1 MLEEATA
8 DLECLPLAFRER
20 GRLPDEVATAESE
33 PVASIRE
40 HVAGEGERARSAR
53 SSSARSERA
62 DCEERERREGDAGV
76 RPGAGG
82 GCRVAFGGELELVWS
97 AAAAGAARTATGG
110 AHRGL
115 ALDTCTCARWLL
127 LLPAL
132 LLLV

>member
-1 MLEEATA
+1 M

-20 GRLPDEVATAESE
+20 GCRLDEAATAGSE
-33 PVASIRE
+33 PVASVRE
-40 HVAGEGERARSAR
+40 HVAGEGERAGFAC
-53 SSSARSERA
+53 SSTPSERA

-82 GCRVAFGGELELVWS
+82 GCRVAFGGELELVPS
-97 AAAAGAARTATGG
+97 AGGRLAAAGAARTAAGG

-115 ALDTCTCARWLL
+115 ALDTCTCAQWLL
-127 LLPAL
+127 LLGL